1 MLFLLRIILEGTNI
15 NSESFYATNQAS
27 LSLAQLIKFNSVK
40 RKPRE
45 TAICPRHTLYQETPL
60 PVYLGTMIH
69 SKTRMKDVIKKL
81 RTLGLD
87 ITYKSISKIQE
98 QVMKQKI

>member
-1 MLFLLRIILEGTNI
+1 MILEGTNI

-45 TAICPRHTLYQETPL
+45 TAICSHHTLYQETPL

-81 RTLGLD
+81 GTLGLG

-98 QVMKQKI
+98 QVMKQKNLTI

>member
-1 MLFLLRIILEGTNI
+1 MILEGTNI

-27 LSLAQLIKFNSVK
+27 LSLTQLIKFNSVK

-45 TAICPRHTLYQETPL
+45 TTICPRHTLYQETPL

-69 SKTRMKDVIKKL
+69 SKTRIKDVIKKL
-81 RTLGLD
+81 GTLGLG

>member
-81 RTLGLD
+81 RTLGLG

>member
-1 MLFLLRIILEGTNI
+1 MILEGTNI
-15 NSESFYATNQAS
+15 NSESIYATNQAS

-40 RKPRE
+40 RNPRE
-45 TAICPRHTLYQETPL
+45 TTICPRHTLYLETPL

-69 SKTRMKDVIKKL
+69 SKIRMKDVIKKL
-81 RTLGLD
+81 GTLGLG